1 MVGWLSTESGG
12 ILEMQYVDDGLVH
25 AVRDCILCS
34 AVFPSKTSPVC
45 KQQHS
50 VSTSMHDASQ
60 IDAWSLCNNTQEELH
75 AAFTASDINI
85 NYSLCH
91 KRSYKKHSILI
102 VVVFVYNGAV
112 SVAFFSAVRKRWG
125 WICSSWCLVLLL
137 FRAWS
142 VILSLLLLFLCL
154 LLLVFLLLLLFSS
167 WGFGALIIQSLKC
180 WELASYNETWC
191 NLTHLSRFDRWSI
204 LNEGI
209 NDLIYNLQNNE
220 KFIFNFDR
228 WSMLNGGISDLIYNM
243 QHNEISIINQ
253 QICNSYR
260 EKNIVLENKDKSCKL
275 RIAIHQQCTFI
286 LSPGQHKISLSLLER
301 YMYQFRQI
309 HVAT

>member
-1 MVGWLSTESGG
+1 MHLK
-12 ILEMQYVDDGLVH
+12 L
-25 AVRDCILCS
+25 
-34 AVFPSKTSPVC
+34 
-45 KQQHS
+45 
-50 VSTSMHDASQ
+50 MHDRYATTLKKSSMQRSLHQ
-60 IDAWSLCNNTQEELH
+60 ISTLIILSATKDHTKS
-75 AAFTASDINI
+75 TASW
-85 NYSLCH
+85 LLLFLFTMVLFLL
-91 KRSYKKHSILI
+91 R
-102 VVVFVYNGAV
+102 
-112 SVAFFSAVRKRWG
+112 FFSAVRKRWG
-125 WICSSWCLVLLL
+125 WICSSWCLVLLW

-228 WSMLNGGISDLIYNM
+228 WSMLNGGISDLIYNV

-253 QICNSYR
+253 QLCNIYR